1 METLKKIF
9 PYSFKEKAD
18 VAALVINILIH
29 IGVSVA
35 VSIVITILNLILG
48 FIPLIGAV
56 AVTLLGLLG
65 SVVGL
70 YLLIGIILTCLD
82 YFKVLK

>member
-1 METLKKIF
+1 METLQKIF
-9 PYSFKEKAD
+9 PYSFKQKTD
-18 VAALVINILIH
+18 VAALVVNILVH

-35 VSIVITILNLILG
+35 ISIVITILNLFFG

-56 AVTLLGLLG
+56 AVPLLSLVGG
-65 SVVGL
+65 VVGL
-70 YLLIGIILTCLD
+70 YLFIGIILTCLD